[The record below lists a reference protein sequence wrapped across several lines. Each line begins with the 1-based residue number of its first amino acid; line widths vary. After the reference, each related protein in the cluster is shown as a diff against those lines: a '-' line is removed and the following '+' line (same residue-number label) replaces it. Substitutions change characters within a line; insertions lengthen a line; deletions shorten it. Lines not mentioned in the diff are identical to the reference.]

1 MHAGSRCA
9 RACGACAGPRPG
21 SPKMGVCAACL
32 TGRFSSGTRSS
43 CGVDHASLSSRS
55 ELTESPHPSS
65 SEVPATTAL
74 HGLSQQQ
81 PGIDGGFML
90 LTIWAASLTVSLSSL
105 PFRTASHASCELRRL
120 GREAASCTAQKA
132 ETERVSLCGRS
143 SPARGS
149 AASSV
154 WPSSIQEGLAT
165 IHRASL
171 ALGRSSGAVRA
182 GWLASGDDASRI
194 VSI

>member
-1 MHAGSRCA
+1 M
-9 RACGACAGPRPG
+9 
-21 SPKMGVCAACL
+21 L

-105 PFRTASHASCELRRL
+105 PFRRFEQHHMPPAKAWPRGRVLYSTEGRDGACEPLWALEPSARLRGIL
-120 GREAASCTAQKA
+120 SLAVEHSGR
-132 ETERVSLCGRS
+132 
-143 SPARGS
+143 ARDDP
-149 AASSV
+149 SSV
-154 WPSSIQEGLAT
+154 T
-165 IHRASL
+165 
-171 ALGRSSGAVRA
+171 GAREQQ
-182 GWLASGDDASRI
+182 RRR
-194 VSI
+194 